1 MKQYIAYFRSWP
13 RKSPSRVEITTQ
25 ETEAARFVSYNNGQG
40 QGRIIAE
47 YTDKETKLRG
57 HRPELAKA
65 IDHAIRSEATLVI
78 CHLGRLARNVPVTR
92 MLLESQVD
100 FVCLDNQE
108 INRRSIHIIANVA
121 EEETRKVSDR
131 SKSALAAAKAR
142 GVKLGSADPRL
153 WKGREH
159 LRGTKKAIAAAAQE
173 EEGCDPEYLRLPHA
187 GNSGA
192 KRTRRDVARDRG
204 VAESAGP
211 DHDGRQTVHPD
222 RRVAADRPLPREGMA
237 RQHQEAKRGEQGQTR
252 IVRIAS

>member
-1 MKQYIAYFRSWP
+1 MKQYIVYFRSWP
-13 RKSPSRVEITTQ
+13 RKSPSRVEINTQ

-65 IDHAIRSEATLVI
+65 IEHAIRSEATLVI
-78 CHLGRLARNVPVTR
+78 AHLGRLARNVPVTR

-121 EEETRKVSDR
+121 EEETRKISDR

-159 LRGTKKAIAAAAQE
+159 LRGTKKAIAAAARKKKE
-173 EEGCDPEYLRLPHA
+173 ATRNTYAFLMPEIQA
-187 GNSGA
+187 QQ
-192 KRTRRDVARDRG
+192 RTGRDAARDRG

-211 DHDGRQTVHPD
+211 DHDGRQTLHPD
-222 RRVAADRPLPREGMA
+222 RRVAADRPLPGQGMA
-237 RQHQEAKRGEQGQTR
+237 RQHQEAEPGEQG
-252 IVRIAS
+252 

>member
-1 MKQYIAYFRSWP
+1 M
-13 RKSPSRVEITTQ
+13 
-25 ETEAARFVSYNNGQG
+25 ARFVSYNNGQG

-65 IDHAIRSEATLVI
+65 IEHAIRSEATLVI
-78 CHLGRLARNVPVTR
+78 AQLGRLARNVPVTR

-108 INRRSIHIIANVA
+108 INRRSIHVIANVA
-121 EEETRKVSDR
+121 EEETRKISDR

-159 LRGTKKAIAAAAQE
+159 LRGTKKAIAAAARKKK
-173 EEGCDPEYLRLPHA
+173 DATRNTYAFLMPEIQARENGARRCPRSW
-187 GNSGA
+187 SG
-192 KRTRRDVARDRG
+192 
-204 VAESAGP
+204 
-211 DHDGRQTVHPD
+211 
-222 RRVAADRPLPREGMA
+222 
-237 RQHQEAKRGEQGQTR
+237 
-252 IVRIAS
+252 

>member
-1 MKQYIAYFRSWP
+1 M
-13 RKSPSRVEITTQ
+13 
-25 ETEAARFVSYNNGQG
+25 EAARFVSYNNGKG

-65 IDHAIRSEATLVI
+65 IDHALRSEATLVI

-159 LRGTKKAIAAAAQE
+159 LRGTKKAIAAAARKKK
-173 EEGCDPEYLRLPHA
+173 DATRNTYAFLMPEIQA
-187 GNSGA
+187 
-192 KRTRRDVARDRG
+192 RR
-204 VAESAGP
+204 E
-211 DHDGRQTVHPD
+211 
-222 RRVAADRPLPREGMA
+222 
-237 RQHQEAKRGEQGQTR
+237 RGETLPEIVEWLNQQGQTTTAGKPFTQTAVWR
-252 IVRIAS
+252 LIDRYLGKEWLGNIKKRNEGSKVKRAS